1 MSHQDYSKQFQDTVL
16 DPEAWKRSA
25 GALIEA
31 AALLEPSVEK
41 FWEDVKTGA
50 GWNDEGVAIYFML
63 CSFALE
69 NLLKARL
76 VKQQQSEIK
85 NAFTSGSGLPQMLKD
100 HNLYRLTCKAGLNA
114 LASEEEALL
123 HRLTRSAVWYG
134 RYPVPVT
141 ALGLATLQNS
151 PHKSFQISL
160 TQYTSADRDDIK
172 RLFRELGWH

>member
-1 MSHQDYSKQFQDTVL
+1 MSHQNSKQFPDTVL

-25 GALIEA
+25 RALIEA
-31 AALLEPSVEK
+31 ATLLEPSVEK
-41 FWEDVKTGA
+41 FWTDVNTGA

-76 VKQQQSEIK
+76 VEQQQSNIRK
-85 NAFTSGSGLPQMLKD
+85 AFTCGSGLPRILKD
-100 HNLYRLTCKAGLNA
+100 HDLYRLTCKVGLNA
-114 LASEEEALL
+114 LAAEEETLL

-141 ALGLATLQNS
+141 AQGLATLQNS
-151 PHKSFQISL
+151 PHKNFPISL
-160 TQYTSADRDDIK
+160 TQYTSSDRNDIK
-172 RLFRELGWH
+172 RLFQELG